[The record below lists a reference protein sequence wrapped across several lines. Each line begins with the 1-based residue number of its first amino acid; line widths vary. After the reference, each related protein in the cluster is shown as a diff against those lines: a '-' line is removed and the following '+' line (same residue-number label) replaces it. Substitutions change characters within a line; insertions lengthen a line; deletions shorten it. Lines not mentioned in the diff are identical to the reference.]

1 MRVCI
6 ACSKADLPHL
16 FVNPI
21 KYSTLFENYKNV
33 FVDNDKTLVTIH
45 YVYIN
50 SFFKQIIIKIYLTG
64 IFFL

>member
-1 MRVCI
+1 MYECVSVCMHVCI

-21 KYSTLFENYKNV
+21 KYSTLFENYINV
-33 FVDNDKTLVTIH
+33 FVDSYNTLVTIH

-50 SFFKQIIIKIYLTG
+50 SFFKIFIKI
-64 IFFL
+64 